1 MRIIILMNA
10 GSLKNNLYLKVRM
23 MKKNI
28 SIIIIIFACAIA
40 LIWSCTKKTD
50 LLAPTAS
57 VDGLAFLK
65 VADFSTSFRQ
75 IVNGRDSFNV
85 YVNGNKE
92 NGPFI
97 TYASFFPTTLYAG
110 VPAGPQSIR
119 ITVNGIAT
127 PDSITLA
134 SFNKTLTAGAYY
146 SFILTDS
153 LLKTDESK
161 QIFVQ
166 DNFALTDTLHFSLRF
181 IHAILNDT
189 LGKNVDIYSTRYA
202 TNIFSN
208 ISPGTTTAFTTQ
220 AYTLPADTLIVRRP
234 GRLDTLARLNIVSFS
249 RQRAYTLVYKGQPGT
264 TTAPKGR
271 ALITYVNQ

>member
-1 MRIIILMNA
+1 MA
-10 GSLKNNLYLKVRM
+10 Y
-23 MKKNI
+23 
-28 SIIIIIFACAIA
+28 
-40 LIWSCTKKTD
+40 
-50 LLAPTAS
+50 
-57 VDGLAFLK
+57 LK

-85 YVNGNKE
+85 YVNGNKV
-92 NGPFI
+92 NGTFM
-97 TYASFFPTTLYAG
+97 TYGSFFPTTLYAG

-189 LGKNVDIYSTRYA
+189 AGKNVDIYS
-202 TNIFSN
+202 NQDMQQIFSA
-208 ISPGTTTAFTTQ
+208 I
-220 AYTLPADTLIVRRP
+220 
-234 GRLDTLARLNIVSFS
+234 
-249 RQRAYTLVYKGQPGT
+249 
-264 TTAPKGR
+264 
-271 ALITYVNQ
+271 

>member
-85 YVNGNKE
+85 YVNGNKV
-92 NGPFI
+92 NGTFM
-97 TYASFFPTTLYAG
+97 TYGSFFPTTLYAG

-166 DNFALTDTLHFSLRF
+166 DNFALT
-181 IHAILNDT
+181 DT

>member
-1 MRIIILMNA
+1 
-10 GSLKNNLYLKVRM
+10 

-28 SIIIIIFACAIA
+28 SIIIIMFACAIG
-40 LIWSCTKKTD
+40 LIWSCAKKID
-50 LLAPTAS
+50 LVDPVSSA
-57 VDGLAFLK
+57 DGLAFIK
-65 VADFSTSFRQ
+65 VADFSPAFRQ
-75 IVNGRDSFNV
+75 VVNGRDSFNV
-85 YVNGNKE
+85 YVNGNKI
-92 NGPFI
+92 NGSFL
-97 TYASFFPTTLYAG
+97 TYGSIFPTTTNPYVG
-110 VPAGPQSIR
+110 IPAGPQSIR
-119 ITVNGIAT
+119 ITVNGVTT

-134 SFNKTLTAGAYY
+134 SFNKTLTTGAYY
-146 SFILTDS
+146 SFIITDS

-220 AYTLPADTLIVRRP
+220 AYTILTDTLIVRRP
-234 GRLDTLARLNIVSFS
+234 GMLYPLATLNGAIFA

-264 TTAPKGR
+264 ITAPKGR
-271 ALITYVNQ
+271 ALTTYVNQ